1 MKKRSIAEGSA
12 DRLGGRVLLRR
23 MLPLVVFFSLLALV
37 PPTKAQPKA
46 KNVLVLSGGRGR
58 VSINLMEYSLR
69 TRFQRPVNFSIV
81 DLENPRFE
89 QESYQQNLAEALR
102 GGYSAEKLD
111 LVIAVMTPSLEFAV
125 EYRDRIFPGVPIVF
139 MSVSTPLPD
148 QMWHGVTGVAS
159 AEGIPQTIDLALRL
173 HPDTKAVAVIT
184 DVSEVDKDW
193 LAEEHSDL
201 LLRHPQVTEIDLVGP
216 ANPGLLQ
223 RIATLPPHTVALFQ
237 LFPQDANQPA
247 FGAYDV
253 LAAVAQRLPTYS
265 IVPAII
271 LDRGGIGGA
280 TYDPTKDAVLAG
292 EIAARVLSGERAD
305 NIPVAHNSNTQFSV
319 DWRQLRRWNIPESAL
334 PPGTRVLYREPSL
347 WVRGRK
353 YFLAGIAVIVAQTL
367 LIFGLFW
374 QRARRKETEAELR
387 RSEEKFSKSFRES
400 PLAISIVSTKDGRY
414 IDVNETFEQQTGWR
428 RNELIG
434 RSPLDLGLWAD
445 PDQRSLFIKRLLAE
459 GKVRDLEVKVRRKDG
474 QIRTALGSAE
484 LIEVNGEPCALSVI
498 ADVTERKQAE
508 EALAGLSGRLI
519 EAQEEERKRIARELH
534 DDYNQRLAMLAID
547 LERLAEN
554 GGHSSVETSQYLHQ
568 LSDHATKL
576 GDDLHSLSHRLH
588 SSTLETL
595 GLVAGVKAFC
605 KEFAEQQGVQVD
617 FVHENV
623 PLKVPSDAAL
633 CMFRITQEAL
643 RNVKR
648 HSGAHRAEVRLE
660 QADGRL
666 HLSVSDGGRGFDSGK
681 PAAERGIGIHS
692 MEERLRPLGGKLEI
706 HSRIMEGTKIDAWLP
721 LKIATAA

>member
-1 MKKRSIAEGSA
+1 MKKRFIAEGSA
-12 DRLGGRVLLRR
+12 DKFGARAFSRR
-23 MLPLVVFFSLLALV
+23 NWLLVVFFSLLALA
-37 PPTKAQPKA
+37 PPTKAQPKT

-58 VSINLMEYSLR
+58 VSINLMESSLR
-69 TRFQRPVNFSIV
+69 TRFQGPVNFSVV

-111 LVIAVMTPSLEFAV
+111 LVIAVMTPSLQFAV
-125 EYRDRIFPGVPIVF
+125 RYHEKVFPGVPIVF
-139 MSVSTPLPD
+139 MSVSTRLPD
-148 QMWHGVTGVAS
+148 QMWPGVTGVAS

-184 DVSEVDKDW
+184 DVSEVNKDW
-193 LAEEHSDL
+193 LTEEHSDL

-216 ANPGLLQ
+216 VNPELLQ
-223 RIATLPPHTVALFQ
+223 RIAALPPHTVALFQ

-253 LAAVAQRLPTYS
+253 LAAVAQRVPTYS
-265 IVPAII
+265 ILPAII

-292 EIAARVLSGERAD
+292 EIAARVLSGERPD
-305 NIPVAHNSNTQFSV
+305 NIPVAHNSDSQVSV
-319 DWRQLRRWNIPESAL
+319 DWRQLRRWNIAESVL

-347 WVRGRK
+347 WARGRK
-353 YFLAGIAVIVAQTL
+353 YFLAGIAVIAAQTL

-400 PLAISIVSTKDGRY
+400 PLAISIASMKDGRY

-428 RNELIG
+428 RDELIS
-434 RSPLDLGLWAD
+434 RSPFDLGLWVD
-445 PDQRSLFIKRLLAE
+445 PDQRSQFIKRLLAE

-484 LIEVNGEPCALSVI
+484 LIEVNGDPCALSVI

-508 EALAGLSGRLI
+508 AALATLTGRLI

-547 LERLAEN
+547 LERLAQN
-554 GGHSSVETSQYLHQ
+554 GGHSSVETGEYLHQ
-568 LSDHATKL
+568 LSDRASKL

-605 KEFAEQQGVQVD
+605 REFAEQQGVQVD

-623 PLKVPSDAAL
+623 PRRVPADDAL

-648 HSGAHRAEVRLE
+648 HSGADRAEVRLE
-660 QADGRL
+660 QLDGRL
-666 HLSVSDGGRGFDSGK
+666 HLSVSDRGRGFD
-681 PAAERGIGIHS
+681 PNTPPAERGIGIRS
-692 MEERLRPLGGKLEI
+692 MEERLRLLGGKLEL
-706 HSRIMEGTKIDAWLP
+706 HSQLMEGTRIEAWLP
-721 LKIATAA
+721 IKIATAS